1 MRPALQKD
9 KIDYLRRLFFGLRIL
24 EGGLDRL
31 IEADAAGAPQ
41 PLLLHARLFHGAVKF
56 GVNPFQ
62 SFKRIHLS
70 SFTPPGAESF
80 PFPPGRFE
88 ALAHFRRGIEL

>member
-9 KIDYLRRLFFGLRIL
+9 KIDYLRRLFFGLRIR

-31 IEADAAGAPQ
+31 IEADAAGAAASGAGDENAQCAPQ
-41 PLLLHARLFHGAVKF
+41 PLFLHARLFHGAVKF

-62 SFKRIHLS
+62 SFKRI
-70 SFTPPGAESF
+70 
-80 PFPPGRFE
+80 
-88 ALAHFRRGIEL
+88 GIEL